1 MPPYISLLWKMKPR
15 LLDRLT
21 TVSRLT
27 LSRLRFNVSRRLSV
41 VSMFWYVSG
50 VVGFAAYSQC
60 KE

>member
-41 VSMFWYVSG
+41 VSKFWYVSG